1 MNNNLLRSVISASL
15 KTAKAVD
22 LQKFLAGL
30 SGKGAQFI
38 GVTTSTEA
46 KLLASNPFG
55 KVTKVS
61 TVTLQVNYDYA
72 NAVQKHLDSKGIGEI
87 YTPSDKKGWYE
98 TVTDSKGRLTPF
110 ARHKTNGTLYLRGR
124 HISTGEVRYFDEQG
138 RQLSN
143 CLVEPYLSG
152 TSTPNGV
159 VRPLTYKLD
168 SILAVRYNNENLV
181 PQ

>member
-1 MNNNLLRSVISASL
+1 MNNSLLRTVISASL

-22 LQKFLAGL
+22 LEKFLAGL

-46 KLLASNPFG
+46 KMLASNPFG

-72 NAVQKHLDSKGIGEI
+72 NAVAKATGTAHI
-87 YTPSDKKGWYE
+87 PSDKKVWYE

-138 RQLSN
+138 QPLEQG
-143 CLVEPYLSG
+143 LVKPYLSN
-152 TSTPNGV
+152 TSTAKAE
-159 VRPLTYKLD
+159 VRAVTYKLD

>member
-38 GVTTSTEA
+38 GVTTSTDA
-46 KLLASNPFG
+46 KMLASNPFG

-72 NAVQKHLDSKGIGEI
+72 NAVAKATGV
-87 YTPSDKKGWYE
+87 TPESSGKTWYE

-138 RQLSN
+138 QPLEQG
-143 CLVEPYLSG
+143 LVKPYLSN
-152 TSTPNGV
+152 TPTAKAE
-159 VRPLTYKLD
+159 VRAVTYKLD